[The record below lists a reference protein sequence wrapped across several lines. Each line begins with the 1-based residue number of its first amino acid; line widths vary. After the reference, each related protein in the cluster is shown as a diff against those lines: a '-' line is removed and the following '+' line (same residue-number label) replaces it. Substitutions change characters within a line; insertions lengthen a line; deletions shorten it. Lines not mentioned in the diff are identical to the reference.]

1 MIPFFSYAV
10 IRDIIEIYNDKMHFR
25 KEQMMSEF
33 VTLEGVKKIY
43 RMGEVEI
50 MAAAGIDF
58 EIQKGEFAVV
68 VGPSGAG
75 KTTVLNILGGMDTAT
90 EGKVL
95 VDGRDIAK
103 FSQRQ
108 LTAYRRDDIGFVF
121 QFYNLIPNLTA
132 LENVELALQIC
143 KNPMD
148 AGQVLEEVGL
158 GERLNNFPAQLS
170 GGEQQRVSI
179 ARALAKNPKLLLC
192 DEPTGALD
200 YNTGKSILKILQDTC
215 REKGMTV
222 ILITHNSA
230 IAPMADRVIKIKNGR
245 VSQILRNEHPVSVDL
260 IEW

>member
-1 MIPFFSYAV
+1 MK
-10 IRDIIEIYNDKMHFR
+10 D
-25 KEQMMSEF
+25 F
-33 VTLEGVKKIY
+33 VKLENVKKRY
-43 RMGEVEI
+43 QMGEVEI
-50 MAAAGIDF
+50 MAADGIDF
-58 EIQKGEFAVV
+58 SIKKGEFAVV

-95 VDGRDIAK
+95 VDGADIAGY
-103 FSQRQ
+103 SQKK
-108 LTAYRRDDIGFVF
+108 LTRYRRDDIGFVF

-143 KNPMD
+143 KDPMD
-148 AGQVLEEVGL
+148 AREVLEEVGL
-158 GERLNNFPAQLS
+158 GDRLYNFPAQLS

-200 YNTGKSILKILQDTC
+200 YNTGKSILKLLQDTC
-215 REKGMTV
+215 RKKGMTV

-230 IAPMADRVIKIKNGR
+230 IAPMADRVIKIKNGK
-245 VSQILRNEHPVSVDL
+245 VSKIVENEHPVPVET